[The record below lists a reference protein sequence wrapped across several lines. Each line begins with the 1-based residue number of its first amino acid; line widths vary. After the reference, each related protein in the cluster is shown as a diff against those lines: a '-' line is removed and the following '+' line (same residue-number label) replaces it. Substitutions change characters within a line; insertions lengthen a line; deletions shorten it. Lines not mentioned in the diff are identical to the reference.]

1 MRIGNKE
8 VNMWSMGGM
17 AILGFGLGVLFGLF
31 YFRVPIEV
39 PRGVIALI
47 TGTGGLIAGIGI
59 DWQDTIET
67 SS

>member
-1 MRIGNKE
+1 
-8 VNMWSMGGM
+8 MWSMGGM

-31 YFRVPIEV
+31 YFQVPTAL
-39 PRGVIALI
+39 PKGMIALI
-47 TGTGGLIAGIGI
+47 TGVGGLIAGIGI